1 MQGLTETRGTG
12 RRHDTL
18 PAHLSKRFYKRYVQT
33 LLGVAVPA
41 MMAGMAA
48 GWMMSDTKGEVAPI
62 HDLAQRVE
70 MLRYA
75 QTKTP
80 TVLTMAEEEVRTS
93 AVHLPVNDVSQLVR

>member
-1 MQGLTETRGTG
+1 
-12 RRHDTL
+12 
-18 PAHLSKRFYKRYVQT
+18 
-33 LLGVAVPA
+33 
-41 MMAGMAA
+41 
-48 GWMMSDTKGEVAPI
+48 MSDTKGEVAPI